1 MLGVA
6 LGPEVFAQ
14 FEFNTAAFCSPSVV
28 TQSIAGSRTLA
39 FWTKPYFPFITPL
52 LQETAL
58 NTLPSDRNTLPEKC
72 QQPFNSSQV
81 VSTRSLL
88 PRVVPA
94 LFRAADY
101 IIDVHFGV
109 ALTFSD
115 SVVEEFKDHQ
125 ML

>member
-6 LGPEVFAQ
+6 LGPEVFAR
-14 FEFNTAAFCSPSVV
+14 FEVTTAASCSPLVIMQSV
-28 TQSIAGSRTLA
+28 AGSRTLA
-39 FWTKPYFPFITPL
+39 FWTKLYFPFITPL

-81 VSTRSLL
+81 VATCSLL
-88 PRVVPA
+88 PRVVPT
-94 LFRAADY
+94 LRAADY
-101 IIDVHFGV
+101 VLDVHLGV
-109 ALTFSD
+109 ALTFSE